1 MNINEMIEQEIK
13 NQVEAKT
20 AALRSEFQAEYDAK
34 LTEAKTK
41 YKNLLK
47 SKILRIFEEEEIV
60 AQKCNYHDCKNYGDG
75 SIDPICSGCDSYKI
89 KKEKDKKCEENL
101 SESAAAKST
110 LKKAVEKIVA
120 DTEAKS
126 EDTKETNTK
135 NEKDI
140 DLFNETVEAISP
152 FFELFG
158 ISKDD
163 IFNAKEKM
171 NDPKVK
177 AEAESLAKALGL
189 KIYEI

>member
-1 MNINEMIEQEIK
+1 MKNINEMIEQEIK

-20 AALRSEFQAEYDAK
+20 AALRSELQTEYEAK
-34 LTEAKTK
+34 LAEAKTK

-47 SKILRIFEEEEIV
+47 SKILRIFEEEEII
-60 AQKCNYHDCKNYGDG
+60 AQKCNYPECKNYGDG
-75 SIDPICSGCDSYKI
+75 TVDDICAKCDSYKI
-89 KKEKDKKCEENL
+89 KKAKDTKCEENL
-101 SESAAAKST
+101 SESAAAKSNI
-110 LKKAVEKIVA
+110 KKAAEKIVA
-120 DTEAKS
+120 DAEAKS
-126 EDTKETNTK
+126 EDTK
-135 NEKDI
+135 NEKDT
-140 DLFNETVEAISP
+140 DYFAETVEAISP

-158 ISKDD
+158 ITKDD